1 MQGTHCDYVLDVS
14 THSSTPEAPASPSG
28 QPEPALRLPA
38 LGLPRSGEPWR
49 SHVSTSEPRTPFTGA
64 FPGSAGRTP
73 LRLVGPATAEP
84 VAVPAAPP
92 ASDPVSGLSGAAWAR
107 QYRVRLT
114 LTDAAV
120 IGAAVTV
127 AFLGRF
133 AMANP
138 IADAVQIPLSQ
149 WAVMA
154 IVAVTWIITLGTFR
168 TRDVRI
174 VGVGATEYKLVINA
188 SALTFGMLAIVFLLL
203 QVDSARAYFVFA
215 LPLGVSALV
224 LERWLW
230 RKWLIRQRRFGHYLA
245 RAIVVGGREDVEYV
259 VRQINDKSG
268 AAYQVVGAALEG
280 NSVTTLTASRQRV
293 PVVADFAH
301 VASAAA
307 SLGVDAVIVAGHPSL
322 GNTFIRN
329 LGWDLEKTS
338 AELVLSSRLTDV
350 AGPRIHFRP
359 VEGLPLI
366 HVEIPQYDGVKH
378 VLKRALDMTLGGA
391 ALIVISP
398 ILLVIALLIKLD
410 SPGPAL
416 FRQER
421 IGRNG
426 RPFHMLKFRSMV
438 RTAEDDLAGL
448 LDKNEG
454 AGVLFK
460 IRSDPRI
467 TKIGRVLRKYSLDE
481 LPQLWNIVVGQM
493 SMVGPRPPLPSEVE
507 HYESHMHRRL
517 YIKPGLTGMWQVN
530 GRSNLSWEE
539 SVRLDLYYV
548 ENWSLAGDLMII
560 WRTFKIIIRP
570 LGAY

>member
-1 MQGTHCDYVLDVS
+1 M
-14 THSSTPEAPASPSG
+14 STPEPGPSLAAEMPAG
-28 QPEPALRLPA
+28 YRA
-38 LGLPRSGEPWR
+38 
-49 SHVSTSEPRTPFTGA
+49 
-64 FPGSAGRTP
+64 P
-73 LRLVGPATAEP
+73 LRLVGPVATGSLTAD
-84 VAVPAAPP
+84 PP
-92 ASDPVSGLSGAAWAR
+92 AGIAPADAIPAISSAPAVSGLSGAAWAR
-107 QYRVRLT
+107 QYRARLI

-120 IGAAVTV
+120 IGSAVTV
-127 AFLGRF
+127 AFLARF
-133 AMANP
+133 AIVNP
-138 IADAVQIPLSQ
+138 IADAARIPLSY
-149 WAVMA
+149 WALTG
-154 IVAVTWIITLGTFR
+154 IVAITWIITLATFP
-168 TRDVRI
+168 TRDARV

-188 SALTFGMLAIVFLLL
+188 SALAFGMLAIAFLLL
-203 QVDSARAYFVFA
+203 QVDTARAYFVFA
-215 LPLGVSALV
+215 LPLGVAALI

-230 RKWLIRQRRFGHYLA
+230 RKWLIRQRRYGHYLA
-245 RAIVVGGREDVEYV
+245 RAIVVGAREDVEYV

-280 NSVTTLTASRQRV
+280 DNAMSITAAGNLV
-293 PVVADFAH
+293 PVVADFEH
-301 VASAAA
+301 VASAAQ

-366 HVEIPQYDGVKH
+366 HVEIPQYDGAKH
-378 VLKRALDMTLGGA
+378 VLKRALDIILGAVTLIA
-391 ALIVISP
+391 VSPVLVVIGV
-398 ILLVIALLIKLD
+398 LVKLD
-410 SPGPAL
+410 SPGPIL

-421 IGRNG
+421 AGRNG
-426 RPFHMLKFRSMV
+426 APFHMLKFRSMV

-448 LDKNEG
+448 LDQNEG

-467 TKIGRVLRKYSLDE
+467 TKVGRILRKYSLDE

-493 SMVGPRPPLPSEVE
+493 SIVGPRPPLPAEVQK
-507 HYESHMHRRL
+507 YEAHMHRRL

-530 GRSNLSWEE
+530 GRSDLSWEE

>member
-1 MQGTHCDYVLDVS
+1 M
-14 THSSTPEAPASPSG
+14 STPKPDSPLADSIPAG
-28 QPEPALRLPA
+28 YRA
-38 LGLPRSGEPWR
+38 
-49 SHVSTSEPRTPFTGA
+49 
-64 FPGSAGRTP
+64 P
-73 LRLVGPATAEP
+73 LRLVRPAATGPVQTGPAGAAQP
-84 VAVPAAPP
+84 GLLPAA
-92 ASDPVSGLSGAAWAR
+92 SPVVGLSGAAWAR
-107 QYRVRLT
+107 QYRTRLT
-114 LTDAAV
+114 LTDSAV
-120 IGAAVTV
+120 IASAVTV
-127 AFLGRF
+127 AFIARF
-133 AMANP
+133 TLINP
-138 IADAVQIPLSQ
+138 VSDPSLIPPST
-149 WAVMA
+149 WAVTAVVA
-154 IVAVTWIITLGTFR
+154 IAWIITLGTFR
-168 TRDVRI
+168 TRDARI

-188 SALTFGMLAIVFLLL
+188 SALAFGMLAILFLLL
-203 QVDSARAYFVFA
+203 QVDTARAYFVFA
-215 LPLGVSALV
+215 LPLGVAALI

-245 RAIVVGGREDVEYV
+245 RAIVVGGRDDVEYV
-259 VRQINDKSG
+259 VRQINEKSG

-280 NSVTTLTASRQRV
+280 DSTTSVRSAGQDV
-293 PVVADFAH
+293 PVVSDFAH
-301 VASAAA
+301 VAAAA
-307 SLGVDAVIVAGHPSL
+307 QSLGVDAVIVAGHPSL

-366 HVEIPQYDGVKH
+366 HVEIPQYDGAKH
-378 VLKRALDMTLGGA
+378 VLKRALDVTLGGA
-391 ALIVISP
+391 ALILVSP
-398 ILLVIALLIKLD
+398 VLLVIGLLVKLD
-410 SPGPAL
+410 SPGPVL

-426 RPFHMLKFRSMV
+426 RPFRMLKLRSMV

-448 LDKNEG
+448 LDQNEG
-454 AGVLFK
+454 DGVLFK

-467 TKIGRVLRKYSLDE
+467 TRVGRVLRKYSLDE

-493 SMVGPRPPLPSEVE
+493 SLVGPRPPLPDEVKN
-507 HYESHMHRRL
+507 YESHMHRRL

-530 GRSNLSWEE
+530 GRSDLSWEE

>member
-1 MQGTHCDYVLDVS
+1 MS
-14 THSSTPEAPASPSG
+14 APK
-28 QPEPALRLPA
+28 
-38 LGLPRSGEPWR
+38 
-49 SHVSTSEPRTPFTGA
+49 
-64 FPGSAGRTP
+64 PGSPLTEAIPRGYRAP
-73 LRLVGPATAEP
+73 LRLVRPATVP
-84 VAVPAAPP
+84 VPDVQDTATAA
-92 ASDPVSGLSGAAWAR
+92 AASGLSGAAWAR
-107 QYRVRLT
+107 QYRTKLQ

-120 IGAAVTV
+120 IVAAVTA
-127 AFLGRF
+127 AFLARF
-133 AMANP
+133 ALGTP
-138 IADAVQIPLSQ
+138 IANTTPIPLSA
-149 WAVMA
+149 WAV
-154 IVAVTWIITLGTFR
+154 IGLVIGTWIVTLSTFR
-168 TRDVRI
+168 TRAPRV
-174 VGVGATEYKLVINA
+174 VAVGATEYKLVINA
-188 SALTFGMLAIVFLLL
+188 SALAFGLLAIAFLLL
-203 QVDSARAYFVFA
+203 QVNTARAYFVFA
-215 LPLGVSALV
+215 LPLGVAALV

-230 RKWLIRQRRFGHYLA
+230 RKWLIHQRKFGHYLA
-245 RAIVVGGREDVEYV
+245 RAIVVGGRDDIEYV

-268 AAYQVVGAALEG
+268 AAYHVVGAALEDE
-280 NSVTTLTASRQRV
+280 NTTSVTSAGHRV
-293 PVVADFAH
+293 PVVSDFAH
-301 VASAAA
+301 VAAAA
-307 SLGVDAVIVAGHPSL
+307 QSLGVDAVIVAGHPSL

-366 HVEIPQYDGVKH
+366 HVEIPQYDGAKH
-378 VLKRALDMTLGGA
+378 VLKRALDITLGA
-391 ALIVISP
+391 TALLVISP
-398 ILLVIALLIKLD
+398 LLLVIGVLVKLD
-410 SPGPAL
+410 SPGPVL

-421 IGRNG
+421 VGRNG
-426 RPFHMLKFRSMV
+426 RTFHMIKIRSMV

-467 TKIGRVLRKYSLDE
+467 TRVGRVLRKYSLDE

-493 SMVGPRPPLPSEVE
+493 SLVGPRPPLPAEVE
-507 HYESHMHRRL
+507 NYESHMHRRL

-560 WRTFKIIIRP
+560 WRTVKIVIRP

>member
-1 MQGTHCDYVLDVS
+1 MPAPVPV
-14 THSSTPEAPASPSG
+14 PAPAG
-28 QPEPALRLPA
+28 TPA
-38 LGLPRSGEPWR
+38 
-49 SHVSTSEPRTPFTGA
+49 V
-64 FPGSAGRTP
+64 
-73 LRLVGPATAEP
+73 
-84 VAVPAAPP
+84 
-92 ASDPVSGLSGAAWAR
+92 GLSGAPWAR

-114 LTDAAV
+114 LTDATV
-120 IGAAVTV
+120 IGSAVTV
-127 AFLGRF
+127 AFLARF
-133 AMANP
+133 AVGNSIP
-138 IADAVQIPLSQ
+138 DAIQIPLAH

-154 IVAVTWIITLGTFR
+154 VVAVTWIITLGTFR
-168 TRDVRI
+168 TRDARI
-174 VGVGATEYKLVINA
+174 VGVGATEYKLVVNA
-188 SALTFGMLAIVFLLL
+188 SALAFGLLAMVFLLL

-280 NSVTTLTASRQRV
+280 NSITNVTSAGQRV

-301 VASAAA
+301 VASAAQELA
-307 SLGVDAVIVAGHPSL
+307 VDAVIVAGHPSL
-322 GNTFIRN
+322 GSTFIRN

-366 HVEIPQYDGVKH
+366 HVEIPQYDGAKH
-378 VLKRALDMTLGGA
+378 VLKRALDMTLGA
-391 ALIVISP
+391 TALIVISP
-398 ILLVIALLIKLD
+398 VLVVIGLLVKLD
-410 SPGPAL
+410 SPGPVL

-421 IGRNG
+421 VGRNG

-448 LDKNEG
+448 LDQNEG
-454 AGVLFK
+454 SGVLFK

-467 TKIGRVLRKYSLDE
+467 TRIGRVLRKYSLDE
-481 LPQLWNIVVGQM
+481 LPQLWNILVGQM
-493 SMVGPRPPLPSEVE
+493 SMVGPRPPLPAEVA

-530 GRSNLSWEE
+530 GRSDLSWEE

-548 ENWSLAGDLMII
+548 ENWSLTGDLMII
-560 WRTFKIIIRP
+560 WRTFKIIARP